1 MRRKGLTLTELLVIL
16 FVAGLAIG
24 AVVCGLSCNSD
35 DDPDEEGSGR
45 RRRSARV
52 RARICAFNV
61 DALRKTMMI
70 FAAQTHRRDFWPN
83 KENTGGN
90 NQLAI
95 LSRFAYEMGIRGDAF
110 VCPATEDDPIIVDEN
125 SMGTDSAKGSYSYQ
139 TSDVNRRI
147 TGETENDVI
156 FIADK
161 AGPGGTMSLNHNDG
175 QFIIAAAKDGT
186 YKSKTQK
193 MGRLDNDIYKSDNEN
208 ADIGFTLRDD
218 SYLLPVDSS
227 AD

>member
-16 FVAGLAIG
+16 FVAGLAMG

-35 DDPDEEGSGR
+35 DDSDERGSGR
-45 RRRSARV
+45 RRRSTRV
-52 RARICAFNV
+52 RARICGVKV
-61 DALRKTMMI
+61 DALRKTMMV
-70 FAAQTHRRDFWPN
+70 FAAQTTRRDFYPN
-83 KENTGGN
+83 KGNTGGK

-95 LSRFAYEMGIRGDAF
+95 LSRFAYEMGIKGETF

-161 AGPGGTMSLNHNDG
+161 AGPGGTMSRNHNNG
-175 QFIIAAAKDGT
+175 EFIWAACKRGT
-186 YKSKTQK
+186 YKSKKQNI
-193 MGRLDNDIYKSDNEN
+193 GRLDNDIYRPDNEN
-208 ADIGFTLRDD
+208 ADTGFTLRDD

>member
-1 MRRKGLTLTELLVIL
+1 MRRKGLTLTEVLVIL
-16 FVAGLAIG
+16 LIAGLVAWTI
-24 AVVCGLSCNSD
+24 VNVLSILSD
-35 DDPDEEGSGR
+35 
-45 RRRSARV
+45 ARYDH
-52 RARICAFNV
+52 RAAQCEVQVF
-61 DALRKTMMI
+61 ALRKTMMI
-70 FAAQTHRRDFWPN
+70 FAAQTHRRDSYPN

-95 LSRFAYEMGIRGDAF
+95 LSRFAYEVGIKGEYF
-110 VCPATEDDPIIVDEN
+110 VCPATADNPIIVDEN

-139 TSDVNRRI
+139 TSDINRRI

-175 QFIIAAAKDGT
+175 EFIMTASKDGT
-186 YKSKTQK
+186 YKSETQN
-193 MGRLDNDIYKSDNEN
+193 MGRLDNDIYKPDNEN
-208 ADIGFTLRDD
+208 AATGFTLRDD